1 MTSRS
6 EVQLLRE
13 VLAHEAERHGIPGY
27 DPVEVVAGGARPAP
41 PPACP
46 RRRCRPRADG
56 RRGLRGPRG
65 AGPSP
70 RDAARET
77 VPQGTLHRVPDV
89 ESPSAPTIPYCRS
102 RSADLASDV
111 LHAGGTALVTDCSY
125 ARPHH
130 RYLWYHA
137 GRTVMSSP
145 DGLEVLVGHR
155 LVTLSG
161 LQSPGVRI
169 SMDGRYLAWFEQD
182 ALFVYDLAA
191 GRPAGAFVMP
201 DAILSAGIPSI
212 EGMDWSGRTYV
223 QVSGALWV
231 HDIGRDRWSEVR
243 GLPSSRGAR
252 EWAPISYLTPEGLA
266 VESED
271 LVADERGKRSGWRG
285 ASRRTAR
292 SSRCARCPSARRC
305 GPRTAQASCS

>member
-27 DPVEVVAGGARPAP
+27 DPVEVVAGAHA
-41 PPACP
+41 
-46 RRRCRPRADG
+46 RRRRRRALVG
-56 RRGLRGPRG
+56 G
-65 AGPSP
+65 AALALTVVVGSAVLVAQDLLP

-155 LVTLSG
+155 LVHAVRAPVPGRADQHGRQVPRAGSSRTPCSSTT
-161 LQSPGVRI
+161 SPPG
-169 SMDGRYLAWFEQD
+169 
-182 ALFVYDLAA
+182 
-191 GRPAGAFVMP
+191 GRP
-201 DAILSAGIPSI
+201 
-212 EGMDWSGRTYV
+212 GR
-223 QVSGALWV
+223 S
-231 HDIGRDRWSEVR
+231 
-243 GLPSSRGAR
+243 
-252 EWAPISYLTPEGLA
+252 
-266 VESED
+266 
-271 LVADERGKRSGWRG
+271 
-285 ASRRTAR
+285 
-292 SSRCARCPSARRC
+292 
-305 GPRTAQASCS
+305 